1 MQKTTA
7 VSRPHLRVIAGRPA
21 SNAPMPF
28 REPEK
33 PADAVN
39 FLDAAAIVGAG
50 LIILALLLFVWWVA
64 PMPRLS

>member
-1 MQKTTA
+1 MEATK
-7 VSRPHLRVIAGRPA
+7 PHLRVIAGRPA

-39 FLDAAAIVGAG
+39 FLDTAALVFFALFALVGVWA
-50 LIILALLLFVWWVA
+50 LAVLVMALE
-64 PMPRLS
+64 RL